1 MDNDYQRELLEI
13 KRLDELQFRK
23 DNKVKNFDE
32 VNSYNIIKRE
42 PIFEVVRL
50 NIDDNYRI
58 RQAQFDEMYLLR
70 SVRDLMTDVKT
81 KKMNTKTRAY
91 LEKRGYVESYVNF
104 KILGRDIILQVDE
117 NEKSRVYYGLST
129 SRFNNTNTFKAYSID
144 AHDLYEKHYK
154 KNLEGDE
161 HAKISW

>member
-1 MDNDYQRELLEI
+1 MDNEYRRELLEI

-32 VNSYNIIKRE
+32 INSYNIIKRE
-42 PIFEVVRL
+42 PVFEVERL
-50 NIDDNYRI
+50 NIDDNYKV
-58 RQAQFDEMYLLR
+58 RQSQFDEMYLLS

-81 KKMNTKTRAY
+81 KKMNNKTRTY
-91 LEKRGYVESYVNF
+91 LEKRGYTESYVNF

-144 AHDLYEKHYK
+144 ATELYEKHYK
-154 KNLEGDE
+154 KTEGDE
-161 HAKISW
+161 DAKISW